1 MCQNYHH
8 HHQQQTPVFLQYP
21 FSVRMTEK
29 QKKWK
34 QCIGCCVL
42 SAMGKKKAEVIRSTI
57 WEMGVEFKE
66 SVYVLVYNIYIYVL
80 W

>member
-42 SAMGKKKAEVIRSTI
+42 SAMGKKKSRGDKEYNLRNGS
-57 WEMGVEFKE
+57 GVQGKC
-66 SVYVLVYNIYIYVL
+66 VLVYNIYIYVL